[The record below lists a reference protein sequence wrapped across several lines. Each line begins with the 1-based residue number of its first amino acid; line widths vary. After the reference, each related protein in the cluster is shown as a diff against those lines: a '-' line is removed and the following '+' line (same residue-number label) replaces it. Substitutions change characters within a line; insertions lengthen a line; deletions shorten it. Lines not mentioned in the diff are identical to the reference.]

1 MLGGRR
7 VVGLAAL
14 AVSALTALVTLSAH
28 GGPVSLAGNGVL
40 SAIDRFRRDQRALDH
55 LGSTRQGIS
64 AMESANEAE
73 GDDLATAMQERDM
86 SSEDALTRSA
96 VRASSGAIRGA
107 GLQSG
112 QQGLLGDLSGNEL
125 EKSMSLGGDPN
136 RGTNAALG
144 VSLKQELAASR
155 KELADVV
162 AGGNAGKFDSRD
174 MGISESAL
182 NSVTEGMVDGLSTQR
197 YSPLTGL
204 TSGALAL
211 APSAFSTRLAQR
223 ELRRVASGQLS
234 NNPPG
239 QKPAVLQGNRCT
251 ILSLAAGLLSG

>member
-1 MLGGRR
+1 MANRR
-7 VVGLAAL
+7 RAAGF
-14 AVSALTALVTLSAH
+14 AVAATALVALTALAAH

-73 GDDLATAMQERDM
+73 GDDLATTMQERDM

-96 VRASSGAIRGA
+96 VKASSGAIRGA
-107 GLQSG
+107 GLLSG
-112 QQGLLGDLSGNEL
+112 RQGLLGDLSGDEL
-125 EKSMSLGGDPN
+125 ETGMSLGGDPS

-162 AGGNAGKFDSRD
+162 AGGSAAHFDNKD

-204 TSGALAL
+204 TSGALKL

-223 ELRRVASGQLS
+223 ELRRVASGATS
-234 NNPPG
+234 H
-239 QKPAVLQGNRCT
+239 QK
-251 ILSLAAGLLSG
+251 